1 MLCCQ
6 AELVEYLAVSTLKIS
21 HAKQQFKI
29 IMEPRMQN
37 TTIALS
43 IAAALTLSA
52 CQQASQPQTSQP
64 TSYAEQSASQATQQR
79 VTAESQR
86 LNAWFDEKYE
96 EQLLNSPL
104 QLTMLGRKDRYD
116 EIDDVSIAA
125 RQQQFAWLEE
135 SVAELQRA
143 FDYEQLSEEA
153 KISYDIWM
161 FQYELAKE
169 GQQYLQS
176 GYVFDQ
182 MRGAHTSLPQVLIA
196 FHSVSNADDMH
207 AYISRISAIGDA
219 IETLIEQAQQR
230 ADNDIRPPK
239 FAYEHVIRQSRA
251 LITGAPF
258 DDGDASPIYAD
269 AQAKIDSLL
278 EQDQIDQA
286 TAEELHAATRQALTN
301 SFEPAYRALVDWL
314 QSDMSNAPENSVGI
328 SRHAGGD
335 AYYDYMLK
343 VSTTTDLTAAQI
355 HQIGKDEVERLTQE
369 MNQIREQVGFDGNLQ
384 EFFEFI
390 RTDERFFYPNT
401 DEGAEMYIA
410 QSREFLDNIND
421 RLPEFFGRLP
431 KADLVVRRVEPYREQ
446 DGAPQHYYPGA
457 PDGSRPGVYYAHL
470 SDMNAMPRNEIEA
483 IAYHEGNPGHHMQI
497 SIAQEL
503 EGVPQFRTQARFTV
517 FSEGWGLYSELL
529 AKEMGGYTDPY
540 SDFGRLITEMWRAI
554 RLVVDTGLHAKNW
567 TEADAVAYFAEHSPI
582 AEGAVRSEVQRYLV
596 MPGQA
601 TSYKIGML
609 KIQELRAEA
618 ETALGANF
626 DIRGFHDTLLGGGA
640 VPLPILERQ
649 VRNWIT
655 AQLENLEGA

>member
-1 MLCCQ
+1 MQ
-6 AELVEYLAVSTLKIS
+6 IKTLAI
-21 HAKQQFKI
+21 
-29 IMEPRMQN
+29 
-37 TTIALS
+37 S
-43 IAAALTLSA
+43 IAAAFALSA
-52 CQQASQPQTSQP
+52 CQSAFQPSSTER
-64 TSYAEQSASQATQQR
+64 TAHAEQSTAQVTQQVR
-79 VTAESQR
+79 AAESQR

-104 QLTMLGRKDRYD
+104 QLTMLGRKDRYG
-116 EIDDVSIAA
+116 EIDDVSLEA
-125 RQQQFAWLEE
+125 RQQQFNWLAE
-135 SVAELQRA
+135 SVAELQREFNYA
-143 FDYEQLSEEA
+143 HLSEDA
-153 KISYDIWM
+153 KISYDIWI

-169 GQQYLQS
+169 GQQFLQS

-182 MRGAHTSLPQVLIA
+182 MRGAHTGLPQVLIA
-196 FHSVSNADDMH
+196 FHSVSTLDDMR
-207 AYISRISAIGDA
+207 AYISRISGIGHA
-219 IETLIEQAQQR
+219 IETLTEQAQQR
-230 ADNDIRPPK
+230 AENGIRPPM
-239 FAYEHVIRQSRA
+239 FAYQHVIRQSRA
-251 LITGAPF
+251 LTTGAPF
-258 DDGDASPIYAD
+258 DEGEPSPIYAD
-269 AQAKIDSLL
+269 ASAKIDALL
-278 EQDQIDQA
+278 AQEIIDQNTA
-286 TAEELHAATRQALTN
+286 TELREATRQALVN
-301 SFEPAYRALVDWL
+301 SFEPAYNELIAWL
-314 QSDMSNAPENSVGI
+314 ESDMHNAPENSVGI
-328 SRHAGGD
+328 SRHANGD
-335 AYYDYMLK
+335 AYYEYMLK
-343 VSTTTDLTAAQI
+343 VSTTTELTAAQI
-355 HQIGKDEVERLTQE
+355 HQIGKDEVARITNE
-369 MNQIREQVGFDGNLQ
+369 MNQIRAQVGFDGNLQ

-401 DEGAEMYIA
+401 DAGAEMYIA
-410 QSREFLDNIND
+410 QSQEFLDAINT

-431 KADLVVRRVEPYREQ
+431 QADLVVRRVEPYREQ

-470 SDMNAMPRNEIEA
+470 SDMSAMPRNEIEA

-529 AKEMGGYTDPY
+529 AKEMGGYEDPY

-567 TEADAVAYFAEHSPI
+567 TESDAVAYFAEHSPI

-618 ETALGANF
+618 EAALGDNF

-655 AQLENLEGA
+655 AQQANHNP